1 MKKKICLLTALLI
14 LFPLLGC
21 KTYDNN
27 QKVDKAS
34 PVIAILEDE
43 PKLDSK
49 DNKEEMTIEEEKNED
64 LKDDNK
70 KMKKIEIKEYK
81 KDDKCKC
88 QEEDKE
94 DKNEIKEHKDDI
106 KEYKDDIKE
115 YKDDKK
121 EEKDVEEKDDEDADK
136 HEQVE
141 YEITFKNLWCE
152 KNFSKDF
159 PKDARFSTFVGT
171 VHNSKVHLWKEGGA
185 SSKGMKVLAEKGKNG
200 ELEKEIKR
208 FKKKQYVSEKFFLKG
223 SDKGEISSK
232 LCVSKEYPLV
242 SIATKLDPSPDW
254 FTGVDSVSLCE
265 NGKWVDKKI
274 VMVYAY
280 DAGTREGN
288 TYTEKGKQTKPQCK
302 IMRIER
308 DPFLVKGELV
318 PVGCFIFEMDK

>member
-21 KTYDNN
+21 KTYNN
-27 QKVDKAS
+27 QKVDKAT

-43 PKLDSK
+43 QKLDGEQKVDSK
-49 DNKEEMTIEEEKNED
+49 DNKEEMTIEEEKDEK
-64 LKDDNK
+64 LKDNNE
-70 KMKKIEIKEYK
+70 KMKKIEMKEYK

-88 QEEDKE
+88 EEEDKE
-94 DKNEIKEHKDDI
+94 DKLEIKEHKSDM
-106 KEYKDDIKE
+106 KEHKQDM
-115 YKDDKK
+115 K
-121 EEKDVEEKDDEDADK
+121 EEKDEEEKDDEDADK

-152 KNFSKDF
+152 KNFTKDF

-171 VHNSKVHLWKEGGA
+171 VHNSKIHLWKEGGA
-185 SSKGMKVLAEKGKNG
+185 ASKGMKVLAEKGKNG

-208 FKKKQYVSEKFFLKG
+208 LKKKQYVSEKFFLKG
-223 SDKGEISSK
+223 SDKGEVSSK
-232 LCVSKEYPLV
+232 LCVSQEYPLV
-242 SIATKLDPSPDW
+242 SIAAKLDPSPDW
-254 FTGVDSVSLCE
+254 FTGVDSISLCE

-280 DAGTREGN
+280 DAGTREGY

-308 DPFLVKGELV
+308 DPFLAKGELV